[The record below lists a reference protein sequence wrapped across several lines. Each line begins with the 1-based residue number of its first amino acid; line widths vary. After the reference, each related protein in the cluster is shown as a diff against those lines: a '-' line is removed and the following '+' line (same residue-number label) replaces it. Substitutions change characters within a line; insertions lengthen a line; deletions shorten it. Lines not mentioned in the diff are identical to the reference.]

1 MKYSTHVARLRALS
15 MLVASLALFIGAA
28 GPLVLAQTSGA
39 QRTPTETVR
48 EFYRL
53 MRERKFNEA
62 FALTIYKPAI
72 EGLSAQEMDELRP
85 DFERM
90 AAAIPEKIEVNGE
103 QSSGDIAT
111 VFVKVA
117 AVTDQQA
124 QPEPVTL
131 MRETGSAWIVGDKEN
146 QAIVKKAGKQFFFE
160 ARIETHHN
168 EVQAMLQRI
177 NLAEQAYAMQHNN
190 AYADLPTLISSAL
203 VPKDV
208 ELPDTI
214 GYRFHV
220 SLAKDAKSWT
230 AGAEPVRYGRTG
242 RLSFFM
248 DQTGIRSGDAGGKPL
263 ILSAEKQ

>member
-1 MKYSTHVARLRALS
+1 MKQDTPAKRSRMLSAFVAL
-15 MLVASLALFIGAA
+15 LVVSA
-28 GPLVLAQTSGA
+28 GVTVSAQTGA
-39 QRTPTETVR
+39 PGRTPTETVR

-72 EGLSAQEMDELRP
+72 EGLSAAELDELRP

-90 AAAIPEKIEVNGE
+90 AAAIPEKIDVNGE
-103 QSSGDIAT
+103 QSSGNVAT
-111 VFVKVA
+111 VFVKIA
-117 AVTDQQA
+117 GSEQPAQA
-124 QPEPVTL
+124 EPVTL
-131 MRETGSAWIVGDKEN
+131 MRAAGGLWIVGDKEN
-146 QAIVKKAGKQFFFE
+146 QAVVNKAGKQFFFE

-177 NLAEQAYAMQHNN
+177 NLAEQAYAMQHKET
-190 AYADLPTLISSAL
+190 YADLATLIAAGL
-203 VPKDV
+203 VPKDI
-208 ELPDTI
+208 EAPEAI

-220 SLAKDAKSWT
+220 TVPKDAKSWT

-263 ILSAEKQ
+263 ILPAEK